1 MTKLL
6 TVYTWLVKA
15 GGLSLFNEP
24 ITKYV
29 PELKAA
35 AAKQNAT
42 ENPIDFVAWDDITIG
57 DLAAQTANIGRE
69 YSSYG
74 DLAGPLIPDGK
85 KVATLMNLPT
95 LAKSDIP
102 ICGGG
107 GFCKFPLSIEQAMQ
121 ADFDY

>member
-6 TVYTWLVKA
+6 TVYTWLIKA
-15 GGLSLFNEP
+15 GGMSLFNEP
-24 ITKYV
+24 ITKYI

-35 AAKQNAT
+35 AEKQNAT
-42 ENPIDFVAWDDITIG
+42 ENPIDFVAWEDITIG

-85 KVATLMNLPT
+85 KMAALMNLPT
-95 LAKSDIP
+95 LEKSEVP

-107 GFCKFPLSIEQAMQ
+107 GFCKLTVSACTS
-121 ADFDY
+121 DSN